1 MKIQLTGAD
10 LASARSQIERMFA
23 SLGAVPLEEQV
34 SPNAQSQRIDPFT
47 VAVGLSSIILT
58 LPSTIDAITNL
69 MDRAKRDTAKTE
81 VDELKRVL
89 VEVKVGCILTTDTGR
104 TLILPKAATDDV
116 VDAILEELISK
127 HTD

>member
-10 LASARSQIERMFA
+10 IASARSQTEHMFA

-58 LPSTIDAITNL
+58 LPSTIDAITNF
-69 MDRAKRDTAKTE
+69 MDRAKRDKAKTE
-81 VDELKRVL
+81 VDALKRVL